1 MKLRWQNK
9 LDTETQ
15 LDDHRLYE
23 FLFQDGSLSRLIED
37 SCSGKFHIELKNESW
52 CQPLTDEIDLLSLG
66 ENEITFVRESWLK
79 CDKNRL
85 VYARTV
91 IPPTTFEKE
100 SQELLRLG
108 NKPLGNILFND
119 NTTYRTNM
127 RYAKIPVDCNLHQQ
141 ATVDSTIASELWGRQ
156 SLFYINN
163 NPLLVTE
170 VFLPTILECS
180 KN

>member
-9 LDTETQ
+9 LDTEIE
-15 LDDHRLYE
+15 LVDHRLHE
-23 FLFQDGSLSRLIED
+23 FLFQDGSLSRYIED
-37 SCSGKFHIELKNESW
+37 NCGGEFHIELKNESW
-52 CQPLTDEIDLLSLG
+52 CQPLTDEIESLSLA
-66 ENEITFVRESWLK
+66 EDEITFVRESWLK
-79 CDKNRL
+79 CDNNRL

-91 IPPTTFEKE
+91 IPRTTFEKE
-100 SQELLRLG
+100 SQELLQLG

-119 NTTYRTNM
+119 NTAYRTNM
-127 RYAKIPVDCNLHQQ
+127 RYAKIPVDCSLHQQ
-141 ATVDSTIASELWGRQ
+141 ATVASKIAGDLWGRQ

-163 NPLLVTE
+163 NPLLITE

>member
-9 LDTETQ
+9 LETETE
-15 LDDHRLYE
+15 LLDHRLHG
-23 FLFQDGSLSRLIED
+23 FLFQDGSLSRFIED
-37 SCSGKFHIELKNESW
+37 NCSGKFHIELKNESW
-52 CQPLTDEIDLLSLG
+52 CQPLSDEIESLSLA

-79 CDKNRL
+79 CDNKRL

-91 IPPTTFEKE
+91 IPRATFEKE
-100 SQELLRLG
+100 SQELLQLG

-127 RYAKIPVDCNLHQQ
+127 RYAKIPVDWSLHQQ
-141 ATVDSTIASELWGRQ
+141 ATADSKIISDLWGRQ

-163 NPLLVTE
+163 NPLLITE